1 MNFFKIFSSN
11 TPKEVE
17 GYENLQNRINIKSNY
32 LESAYRCFSN
42 LNNSLKD
49 FLKQII
55 YYNTKFTT
63 IIKSSEEQPIHETC
77 KLVYQKLINDLEQ
90 NSNLIDEY
98 ILNLNDLLQ
107 KFNQEKKIYEKL
119 KIYNRDL
126 EEEKTNLIKN
136 KELYHKYG
144 RDAEKNIKNFVQKN
158 SQNLTNLSQEQKHE
172 LNNIISNSKKSLDNY
187 TTSVNKVNDLVIKYN
202 NTQNIIFNMLP
213 ELGNEDGVFFFRLVK
228 LYFQCLENCEKYLN
242 LNKKQMNNSKTVET
256 NSALKI
262 LIEENENKKRYEK
275 KVNLIQYQTEI
286 NFTGCKNKEEFE
298 IFANTVDTINKYI
311 NKDIFKDY
319 EYQKALKY
327 YEEAVFL
334 QKLFEEK
341 GEIDEETTNKFID
354 SLNDPAV
361 HYSVIITLSK
371 LRTNNRFLRSKSLI
385 KCLGKAFNKLLD
397 YAEKNKLYDYAKNC
411 IILSQTYFYLGENEK
426 DKIYLSEE
434 IKNNKWLTTPEF
446 WRGFI
451 NCMIQL
457 EFERLENDLDI
468 SLSLGKN
475 AMTEEIKSKFNDV
488 VFSQLLA
495 YITNMV
501 YFISDK
507 KIVLKISD
515 EFIKKYDYLSNTNL
529 EALFAIIS
537 KDKEEIE
544 NLRNE
549 YNKNNKSTEKETIIE
564 KDKISKEND
573 EKKEE
578 NNN

>member
-144 RDAEKNIKNFVQKN
+144 RDAEKNIKSFVQKN

-242 LNKKQMNNSKTVET
+242 LNKNG
-256 NSALKI
+256 
-262 LIEENENKKRYEK
+262 NE
-275 KVNLIQYQTEI
+275 
-286 NFTGCKNKEEFE
+286 
-298 IFANTVDTINKYI
+298 
-311 NKDIFKDY
+311 
-319 EYQKALKY
+319 
-327 YEEAVFL
+327 
-334 QKLFEEK
+334 
-341 GEIDEETTNKFID
+341 
-354 SLNDPAV
+354 
-361 HYSVIITLSK
+361 
-371 LRTNNRFLRSKSLI
+371 
-385 KCLGKAFNKLLD
+385 
-397 YAEKNKLYDYAKNC
+397 
-411 IILSQTYFYLGENEK
+411 
-426 DKIYLSEE
+426 
-434 IKNNKWLTTPEF
+434 
-446 WRGFI
+446 
-451 NCMIQL
+451 
-457 EFERLENDLDI
+457 
-468 SLSLGKN
+468 
-475 AMTEEIKSKFNDV
+475 
-488 VFSQLLA
+488 
-495 YITNMV
+495 
-501 YFISDK
+501 
-507 KIVLKISD
+507 
-515 EFIKKYDYLSNTNL
+515 
-529 EALFAIIS
+529 
-537 KDKEEIE
+537 
-544 NLRNE
+544 
-549 YNKNNKSTEKETIIE
+549 
-564 KDKISKEND
+564 
-573 EKKEE
+573 
-578 NNN
+578 

>member
-144 RDAEKNIKNFVQKN
+144 RDAEKNIKSFVQKN
-158 SQNLTNLSQEQKHE
+158 SQNLSNLSQEQKHE

-434 IKNNKWLTTPEF
+434 IKNNKWLTTSEF

-451 NCMIQL
+451 NCMIQS

-564 KDKISKEND
+564 KDIISKENN

-578 NNN
+578 KNN

>member
-354 SLNDPAV
+354 SLNDPSV

-434 IKNNKWLTTPEF
+434 IKNNKWLTTSEF

-451 NCMIQL
+451 NCMIQS

-529 EALFAIIS
+529 EALFAVIS

-578 NNN
+578 KNN

>member
-126 EEEKTNLIKN
+126 DEEKTNLIKN

-434 IKNNKWLTTPEF
+434 IKNNKWLTTSEF

-475 AMTEEIKSKFNDV
+475 EMTEEIKSKFNDV

-564 KDKISKEND
+564 KDIISKEND

>member
-1 MNFFKIFSSN
+1 M
-11 TPKEVE
+11 
-17 GYENLQNRINIKSNY
+17 
-32 LESAYRCFSN
+32 
-42 LNNSLKD
+42 
-49 FLKQII
+49 
-55 YYNTKFTT
+55 
-63 IIKSSEEQPIHETC
+63 
-77 KLVYQKLINDLEQ
+77 
-90 NSNLIDEY
+90 
-98 ILNLNDLLQ
+98 
-107 KFNQEKKIYEKL
+107 
-119 KIYNRDL
+119 
-126 EEEKTNLIKN
+126 
-136 KELYHKYG
+136 
-144 RDAEKNIKNFVQKN
+144 QKN

-446 WRGFI
+446 WRGSI
-451 NCMIQL
+451 NCMIQS

-578 NNN
+578 KNN